1 MPRRIATL
9 IVTLFLFA
17 MAPGSHGAAPDA
29 AELERL
35 LTFFLDGAS
44 RNDRAAHERFWA
56 DELVYT
62 RSTGVRTN
70 KAEIL
75 ADLAKGA
82 DPSEPPTAY
91 SAEDISIR
99 QYGDTAVVA
108 FRLVGKVGG
117 ERPETLYFLNT
128 GTFLKRNGEWR
139 AIAWQAT
146 RVPVAPKAE
155 AAVNLTP
162 GAAARPGL
170 VEEIRRADAEFFHA
184 FFDTCDVATVRRYI
198 ADDFEMIHD
207 KGGFVSRSGAEFVK
221 VTEEKCKRQA
231 DGIDFLSTRK
241 LVPESLKVYPIQADG
256 AIETGT
262 HTFYAVKPGEPDR
275 LTETGQ
281 FAHYWKLDN
290 GQWKLSR
297 VLSYDHVLAK

>member
-1 MPRRIATL
+1 MLRRIAIL
-9 IVTLFLFA
+9 FAFLFLSA
-17 MAPGSHGAAPDA
+17 SAVAHHDAAPDA
-29 AELERL
+29 DELKRL
-35 LTFFLDGAS
+35 LTYFLDGAS
-44 RNDRAAHERFWA
+44 RNDITAHQRFWA

-62 RSTGVRTN
+62 RSAGVRTD

-75 ADLAKGA
+75 ADLAKGP
-82 DPSEPPTAY
+82 DPSEPPTVY
-91 SAEDISIR
+91 SAEDIHVQ
-99 QYGDTAVVA
+99 QYGDTAIVA

-117 ERPETLYFLNT
+117 EHPEILNFLNT

-146 RVPVAPKAE
+146 RVPVVPKQDAP
-155 AAVNLTP
+155 VNLTP
-162 GAAARPGL
+162 GATARPGL
-170 VEEIRRADAEFFHA
+170 VDEIRQADAEFFQA
-184 FFDTCDVATVRRYI
+184 FFDTCDIATVRRYI

-207 KGGFVSRSGAEFVK
+207 KGGFVSRSGAEFVR
-221 VTEEKCKRQA
+221 VTEDKCKRQA
-231 DGIDFLSTRK
+231 DGNDFLSARK
-241 LVPESLKVYPIQADG
+241 LVPESLRVYPIQDNG

-262 HTFYAVKPGEPDR
+262 HTFYAVKAGEPDR

-281 FAHYWKLDN
+281 FTHFWKQEN